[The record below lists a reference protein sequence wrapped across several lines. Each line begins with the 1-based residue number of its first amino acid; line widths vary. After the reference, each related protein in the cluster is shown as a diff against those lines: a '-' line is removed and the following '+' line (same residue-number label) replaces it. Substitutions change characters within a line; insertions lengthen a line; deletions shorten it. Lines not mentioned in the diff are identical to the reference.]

1 MRSSERR
8 RVSRHLAWVL
18 LVFASGAVEAQQ
30 AADPAQLQQALN
42 RAQGLL
48 RQLAQER
55 TRLETEV
62 ATGKAS
68 LAGTERE
75 LARER
80 QAREELEIELE
91 LAGRKARNLDARLE
105 STGERLA
112 RVEQRL
118 AEVVEKY
125 KVLAAEHRDT
135 LAAKAATEQALA
147 TTTSALE
154 DARTRNEA
162 LFQANRE
169 LIERYMNKG
178 PWEALMQREPVTGLK
193 QVELEN
199 LEQEYRHR
207 IEDQR
212 IVRDEL
218 AGGAVQQ

>member
-1 MRSSERR
+1 MHSSERR

-18 LVFASGAVEAQQ
+18 LVLAWGAVEAQQ

-55 TRLETEV
+55 TRLEAEV

-147 TTTSALE
+147 TTTRALE

-207 IEDQR
+207 IED
-212 IVRDEL
+212 
-218 AGGAVQQ
+218 